1 MQKDLLFKSYPEKSF
16 HNAMV
21 LANHEL
27 HESPVDDMQSGT
39 TAVNILVRG
48 TGLYV
53 ANVGDSR
60 AVLAERQGSKN
71 VAINLTVD
79 QTAFRYDNHI
89 VVVTSRYVSI
99 EHWAFIYQVSVFSL
113 SMPCKYR
120 RDECDRVKLFGAR
133 VLTLDQV
140 YGVKDPSIECWG
152 TEEEDGG
159 DPPRLWAPNGNYPG
173 TAFTR
178 SIGDNG
184 QCSHSSELSDLPNPT
199 VAITGSLCSCGD
211 NWGVR

>member
-1 MQKDLLFKSYPEKSF
+1 MLSICKRAGLHDLLKILPELRQRFKQNGVAYAPLLLQVPAAMQKDLLFKSYPEKSF

-60 AVLAERQGSKN
+60 AVLAERQGGKN

-79 QTAFRYDNHI
+79 QTAFRYFSQACMHI
-89 VVVTSRYVSI
+89 WSLQKVIHLR
-99 EHWAFIYQVSVFSL
+99 HW
-113 SMPCKYR
+113 K
-120 RDECDRVKLFGAR
+120 
-133 VLTLDQV
+133 
-140 YGVKDPSIECWG
+140 
-152 TEEEDGG
+152 
-159 DPPRLWAPNGNYPG
+159 
-173 TAFTR
+173 
-178 SIGDNG
+178 
-184 QCSHSSELSDLPNPT
+184 
-199 VAITGSLCSCGD
+199 
-211 NWGVR
+211 

>member
-1 MQKDLLFKSYPEKSF
+1 MAMERQGQNALYLQRSRCASDLVHCQRPCRVLTQPINDHNLVLQVPAAMQKDLLFKSYPEKSF

-79 QTAFRYDNHI
+79 QTAFRYGHI
-89 VVVTSRYVSI
+89 VVVTSAS
-99 EHWAFIYQVSVFSL
+99 AL
-113 SMPCKYR
+113 N
-120 RDECDRVKLFGAR
+120 
-133 VLTLDQV
+133 T
-140 YGVKDPSIECWG
+140 
-152 TEEEDGG
+152 
-159 DPPRLWAPNGNYPG
+159 
-173 TAFTR
+173 
-178 SIGDNG
+178 
-184 QCSHSSELSDLPNPT
+184 
-199 VAITGSLCSCGD
+199 
-211 NWGVR
+211 